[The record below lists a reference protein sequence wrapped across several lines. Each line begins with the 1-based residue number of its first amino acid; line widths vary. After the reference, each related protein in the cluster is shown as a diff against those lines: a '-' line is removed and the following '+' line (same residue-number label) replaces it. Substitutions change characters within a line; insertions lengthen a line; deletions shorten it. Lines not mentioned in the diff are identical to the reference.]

1 MSKRP
6 ETIKLLEQNIGG
18 KLFDSDVGMVMT
30 FLNLTPKAKATKAK
44 IKKWDCIKLK
54 SFCIAKETISKMKRQ
69 PIEWDF
75 IKLKSFC
82 IAKET
87 ISKMK
92 RQPIEWEEIFANDI
106 SNKGLMSKI
115 YKEPIQLNIKK
126 QSN

>member
-18 KLFDSDVGMVMT
+18 KLLDSDVGMVMT

-69 PIEWDF
+69 PIEW
-75 IKLKSFC
+75 
-82 IAKET
+82 
-87 ISKMK
+87 
-92 RQPIEWEEIFANDI
+92 EEIFANDI
-106 SNKGLMSKI
+106 SNKGLISKI